1 LDEVDDLLCPG
12 RKALRGARVS
22 FALQDVWRFVSPI
35 FALIA
40 FGKGAAEI
48 ESGISA
54 AAAGAGTL
62 AENHMF
68 TEI

>member
-1 LDEVDDLLCPG
+1 VALCLG
-12 RKALRGARVS
+12 NS
-22 FALQDVWRFVSPI
+22 
-35 FALIA
+35 ALIA
-40 FGKGAAEI
+40 FGNGAAEI

>member
-1 LDEVDDLLCPG
+1 MTCCAQGEKPCVARRSLL
-12 RKALRGARVS
+12 RARRVALCLANS
-22 FALQDVWRFVSPI
+22 
-35 FALIA
+35 ALIA
-40 FGKGAAEI
+40 FGNGAAEI